1 MVRRREIY
9 WIIWNPARGSE
20 QTGTRPALVIQNDVG
35 NQYSATTIVAAVT
48 TALERDYPFTVR
60 LTSAESGLP
69 RDSTV
74 NLSAILTVDKD
85 RLMKLCGS
93 LSEEKMSQ
101 VNNALK
107 RSLGLT

>member
-9 WIIWNPARGSE
+9 WVDWNPARGSE
-20 QTGTRPALVIQNDVG
+20 QTGTGPALVMQNDVG
-35 NQYSATTIVAAVT
+35 NRYSSTTIVAAVT
-48 TALERDYPFTVR
+48 TALEMDYPVTVR